1 LASSV
6 VSRVAGLGVLTG
18 AGQLLIIG
26 TLPLY
31 SRLFEPGIYGQ
42 YVIFIGAFTIAS
54 VLAGVR
60 YDTAIVL
67 PRAQHLAAA
76 LSVLVLLIALV
87 VSALIAAATLV
98 VSVLKL
104 LPQHWPYAVRQFGY
118 GLAVATTLGAVQR
131 CLNAWCV
138 RAGRFLL
145 IGWGQ
150 FVFCLVTVLAQLSLV
165 SVLGQFPALVWG
177 YVGALGC
184 QAVCLGA
191 PVMREGGRIWPRA
204 QGGRAMRIAAR
215 KYRRFP
221 AYMVGYALASSARDR
236 LVQMMFGIGAG
247 AAAVGR
253 FGLAYRVTFAPN
265 SLIYSAVSPV
275 FYGIASRSGKAAVGR
290 FAAGLVEVTFVVL
303 VVPYVAF
310 AIEAPALS
318 DAVLSEKW
326 RGTGPYL
333 QALAAPALLLAAT
346 CWLDR
351 AFDAFRRQNVA
362 FSLEATFTVVAV
374 ASVAVLSKL
383 ISAVLVAWAFGALAL
398 LYYWVYFLVTFAAC
412 GFDLAQFRRACTS
425 ALVTLASALLLGLL
439 AHQIPSLAWR
449 VPAYAAVM
457 VLVILLWAKARGG
470 RDVLRLLIE
479 SRVHLSPR

>member
-1 LASSV
+1 M
-6 VSRVAGLGVLTG
+6 LTG

-31 SRLFEPGIYGQ
+31 SRFFEPGIYGQ

-87 VSALIAAATLV
+87 ISALIAAATLV

-104 LPQHWPYAVRQFGY
+104 LPQHWPYAARQFGY

-177 YVGALGC
+177 YVCALGC

-191 PVMREGGRIWPRA
+191 PVLREGGACGPARRAVAPCGSPRA
-204 QGGRAMRIAAR
+204 STADFLHIW
-215 KYRRFP
+215 
-221 AYMVGYALASSARDR
+221 LATR
-236 LVQMMFGIGAG
+236 
-247 AAAVGR
+247 
-253 FGLAYRVTFAPN
+253 
-265 SLIYSAVSPV
+265 
-275 FYGIASRSGKAAVGR
+275 
-290 FAAGLVEVTFVVL
+290 
-303 VVPYVAF
+303 
-310 AIEAPALS
+310 
-318 DAVLSEKW
+318 W
-326 RGTGPYL
+326 RP
-333 QALAAPALLLAAT
+333 
-346 CWLDR
+346 
-351 AFDAFRRQNVA
+351 
-362 FSLEATFTVVAV
+362 
-374 ASVAVLSKL
+374 
-383 ISAVLVAWAFGALAL
+383 
-398 LYYWVYFLVTFAAC
+398 
-412 GFDLAQFRRACTS
+412 RRAIGSC
-425 ALVTLASALLLGLL
+425 
-439 AHQIPSLAWR
+439 R
-449 VPAYAAVM
+449 
-457 VLVILLWAKARGG
+457 
-470 RDVLRLLIE
+470 
-479 SRVHLSPR
+479 